1 MNVSKWMLGLV
12 LAALAPAAVQAQ
24 AALLEFDQAWIRAA
38 PPATP
43 VMAGYV
49 SIRNPGLTEVSV
61 ASVESETFATT
72 ELHEMRMVGQVMRMR
87 PLRSLPVEP
96 EMVVKL
102 EPGGLHLMLMQP
114 VRELAVGD
122 RVEVTFVLADG
133 RRQPVVFDVLAD
145 APLAP

>member
-133 RRQPVVFDVLAD
+133 RRQPVVFDVL
-145 APLAP
+145 LAP

>member
-12 LAALAPAAVQAQ
+12 LGALAPVAVQAQ
-24 AALLEFDQAWIRAA
+24 GALLAFEQAWIRAA
-38 PPATP
+38 PPASP

-49 SIRNPGLTEVSV
+49 SIRNPGRTEVSV
-61 ASVESETFATT
+61 ASVESDAFASA

-87 PLRSLPVEP
+87 PLRLLPIEP
-96 EMVVKL
+96 ETLVKL

-114 VRELAVGD
+114 SRELAAGD
-122 RVEVTFVLADG
+122 RVELTFVLGDG
-133 RRQPVVFDVLAD
+133 RRQVVLFDVLAD